1 MIMSLDWDVSSRT
14 TVDITFSERRKAGL
28 RAYEARGGDLG
39 RHIGQLMQRIFMRY
53 LPNDT
58 PRDKIEIN
66 SWVITNIAEG
76 NNEKGMLEAERQN
89 PGGETELIVRAC
101 VNALASVERS
111 K

>member
-1 MIMSLDWDVSSRT
+1 MN
-14 TVDITFSERRKAGL
+14 AGKQG
-28 RAYEARGGDLG
+28 YEARGGDLG

-53 LPNDT
+53 LPNDI

-76 NNEKGMLEAERQN
+76 NNEKGMLEAERRN
-89 PGGETELIVRAC
+89 LGGETELTVRAC